1 MFDAGGS
8 LNAWRGS
15 SNADL
20 SEALLAM
27 RGKPPSVGSSLQE
40 AHFNALAQACVL
52 SQKMATDMV
61 HEWRLAGVE
70 VDDIYLVG
78 ITQTAQLMGEWWC
91 EDLLDFATA
100 TLSFY
105 RLHQLLYELSP
116 YFFEHATQ
124 EGQGLSCFMVSEFGG
139 QHTLGLFMLTEFFRR
154 AGWRVRSDECEDGRD
169 LLRIVA
175 SDWFDVLTLSIS
187 TDRQLDMFRRLMPL
201 IRKQSANPHIR
212 IMAGGPMM
220 SWRPQAMSA
229 LGADVIDKD
238 AKQAHRKALALMG
251 R

>member
-1 MFDAGGS
+1 MFDAEGS
-8 LNAWRGS
+8 LNAWRGA
-15 SNADL
+15 SNAEM
-20 SEALLAM
+20 SQAMLAM
-27 RGKPPSVGSSLQE
+27 RSQPAGLGVPLQE
-40 AHFNALAQACVL
+40 AHFNALAQACVI
-52 SQKMATDMV
+52 SQSMATEMV
-61 HEWRLAGVE
+61 HDWRLAGVAVE
-70 VDDIYLVG
+70 DIYLVG
-78 ITQTAQLMGEWWC
+78 ITETAQLMGQWWC

-116 YFFEHATQ
+116 FFFEHTTQ
-124 EGQGLSCFMVSEFGG
+124 EGQGLSCLMVAEFGG

-175 SDWFDVLTLSIS
+175 SDWLCV
-187 TDRQLDMFRRLMPL
+187 FRRLVPF
-201 IRKQSANPHIR
+201 IRKQSANPHLR

-220 SWRPQAMSA
+220 ALRPEAMQA
-229 LGADVIDKD
+229 LGVDVLGRD
-238 AKQAHRKALALMG
+238 AKEAQRMALSLLG